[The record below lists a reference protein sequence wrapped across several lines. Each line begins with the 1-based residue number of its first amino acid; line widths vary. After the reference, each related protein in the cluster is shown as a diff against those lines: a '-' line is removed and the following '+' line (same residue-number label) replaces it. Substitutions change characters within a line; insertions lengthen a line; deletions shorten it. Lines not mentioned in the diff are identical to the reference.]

1 MIYTESSDYSTSAS
15 WKTQIKGTVLLGLR
29 AMLMS
34 CLTSAWTVALCVFL
48 CAWIVTKCVG
58 DIELS
63 DEAAISATLAIQWA
77 LVLALILWMM
87 AIHHTLEDAYY
98 KLEKFQVVVFAIVKI
113 SLLLGSIWTVGALQM
128 GII

>member
-1 MIYTESSDYSTSAS
+1 V
-15 WKTQIKGTVLLGLR
+15 TQ
-29 AMLMS
+29 
-34 CLTSAWTVALCVFL
+34 
-48 CAWIVTKCVG
+48 CAG

-77 LVLALILWMM
+77 LVLALILWML
-87 AIHHTLEDAYY
+87 AIHRSLEDAYY